1 MVWLFGHNLPLF
13 LEQLRFQASTQ
24 PKKCFQSGILHI
36 VSRYSYLIILNL
48 SQHLNF
54 FIFIHTFKFGVN
66 GSGSLIFRGNADRM
80 RLRIWN
86 ILEFSYLFVNTV
98 LSIVLYDYSGSK
110 QPRFNFYIYLDTIWW
125 YYITKVVMMVTQKLG
140 KIM

>member
-13 LEQLRFQASTQ
+13 LEQLRFQVSTQ
-24 PKKCFQSGILHI
+24 PKKCFQSDILHT
-36 VSRYSYLIILNL
+36 VSRYFILNL
-48 SQHLNF
+48 SQHLDF

-86 ILEFSYLFVNTV
+86 ILEFIYLFVNTA
-98 LSIVLYDYSGSK
+98 LSDYSGSK
-110 QPRFNFYIYLDTIWW
+110 QPSFNFYIYLDTIWW